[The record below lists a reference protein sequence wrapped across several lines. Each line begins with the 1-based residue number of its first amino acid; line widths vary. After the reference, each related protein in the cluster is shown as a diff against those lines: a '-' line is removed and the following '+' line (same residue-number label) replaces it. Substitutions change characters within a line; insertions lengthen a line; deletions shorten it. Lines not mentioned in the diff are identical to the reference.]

1 MNTIGYIEVCCYK
14 NEQKKSRKTYTQ
26 KIWCAGSRL
35 NAGFFTYVTIEWGW
49 ITFRVKPENHYAT
62 LSDVKTADI
71 CGGAGA
77 AMTKDPRSISRRKN
91 LMNERVVEKILVVSE
106 NQELCLFLR
115 SEVKKHI
122 FDRPLKIDFCYTS
135 SNQDPKKMVE
145 MGATK
150 INVKDE
156 LTIDFIVSRYDLVFS
171 LHCKQ
176 IFPNRLVENVRCVN
190 FHPGLNP
197 YNRGWYPQ
205 AFSIINGLPAGA
217 TIHLMDA
224 EVDHGDIIA
233 QKTVSIE
240 PSDTSYEVYR
250 KVISAEKYLIKKIF
264 VKLLKARIIRLRRK
278 KMEITTASKTT
289 ERFASF
295 N

>member
-1 MNTIGYIEVCCYK
+1 
-14 NEQKKSRKTYTQ
+14 
-26 KIWCAGSRL
+26 
-35 NAGFFTYVTIEWGW
+35 
-49 ITFRVKPENHYAT
+49 
-62 LSDVKTADI
+62 
-71 CGGAGA
+71 
-77 AMTKDPRSISRRKN
+77 
-91 LMNERVVEKILVVSE
+91 
-106 NQELCLFLR
+106 
-115 SEVKKHI
+115 
-122 FDRPLKIDFCYTS
+122 
-135 SNQDPKKMVE
+135 MVE
-145 MGATK
+145 MGTTK

-250 KVISAEKYLIKKIF
+250 KVISAEKYLIKKNIRKIIEGAYYSFAPKKDGNYNSVKDYRKICELQLDSVDTLQSHINLLRATTHGAFKNAFF
-264 VKLLKARIIRLRRK
+264 VDKNGLKYYVKISI
-278 KMEITTASKTT
+278 
-289 ERFASF
+289 ERA
-295 N
+295 